1 MSDFVPIVVTPAN
14 TAYAIACAPIAPPP
28 RCARLGCAFRGCIRP
43 GWLYW
48 TSIALDQRTGADKDR
63 FTYHLAC
70 VSQVQAHNLCAAYGA
85 VGGEDVGD
93 EEAMRCARLMRG
105 YASLPLLQRQ
115 PFQRYIAALV
125 RGDAEQIAKDLEW
138 VAPLK
143 DINAGEAKK
152 PTTVL
157 PKPVRLVS
165 ATISKNK
172 KKHALKMSQEEQLK
186 RQKKLEKRRRQRR
199 EKRKRKRERLRHPTY
214 EPGGA
219 VASSSKKLRTAL
231 PETTKTEVKNSA
243 SARTR
248 ILDTR
253 TADGA
258 QTTRPKSA
266 EVRRVSVPHDA
277 SATRVEPPRAVDVPV
292 KVKIHPDEEDALQKM
307 RTHGKQVVGEVVG
320 KVKSFV
326 KSFVKSLVK

>member
-1 MSDFVPIVVTPAN
+1 MPIVVTPAN

-143 DINAGEAKK
+143 DINAREAKK

-157 PKPVRLVS
+157 PKPVRVRPS
-165 ATISKNK
+165 ARKKQRQQIHQNK
-172 KKHALKMSQEEQLK
+172 
-186 RQKKLEKRRRQRR
+186 RKRRRSSFP
-199 EKRKRKRERLRHPTY
+199 HPTY
-214 EPGGA
+214 KPGGV
-219 VASSSKKLRTAL
+219 VASSSKKLCAAL
-231 PETTKTEVKNSA
+231 PETTAKTEVK
-243 SARTR
+243 
-248 ILDTR
+248 
-253 TADGA
+253 
-258 QTTRPKSA
+258 A
-266 EVRRVSVPHDA
+266 EVNVKSEDA
-277 SATRVEPPRAVDVPV
+277 ADARESSAPNTLLAIKANAPVALERAVGMIKP
-292 KVKIHPDEEDALQKM
+292 K
-307 RTHGKQVVGEVVG
+307 
-320 KVKSFV
+320 
-326 KSFVKSLVK
+326 